1 MKRNSLLLVNSTHKT
16 KSWWVFLSVLL
27 LVIVPF
33 IIVWILVGE
42 FNALDQNWLIAKNQT
57 VWHGVVT
64 ADNINILLDK
74 YSIFHEAG
82 RTDLERL
89 LNEYL
94 ASGKQGAIVSDFA
107 FFNPIILAPLLG
119 LFAWSILYPIIF
131 NATKVSGLDV
141 LPFSVALS
149 TFMLILVLSGL
160 MDVWNVFTLYFVARI
175 IIAFI
180 GAIIIF
186 MLTNLFVN
194 KFLSTRSYAIDMV
207 FGYKSVDKANEYAR
221 DSLKKN
227 VETFKK
233 QKDEDTSY
241 VELPKED

>member
-33 IIVWILVGE
+33 VIVWVLVGE
-42 FNALDQNWLIAKNQT
+42 FNALDLNWLIAKNQS
-57 VWHGVVT
+57 VWHGIVT
-64 ADNINILLDK
+64 NDNLEILAQK
-74 YSIFHEAG
+74 YSIFHAAG
-82 RTDLERL
+82 EEDLK
-89 LNEYL
+89 NWL
-94 ASGKQGAIVSDFA
+94 ATYIGSGKQGSIISDFT
-107 FFNPIILAPLLG
+107 FFNVIILAPLLG
-119 LFAWSILYPIIF
+119 LFAWSIIYPIIF

-141 LPFSVALS
+141 LPFSSALS
-149 TFMLILVLSGL
+149 TFMLILVISGL
-160 MDVWNVFTLYFVARI
+160 MDVWESFTLYFVVRI
-175 IIAFI
+175 LIAFV

-186 MLTNLFVN
+186 MIANLFVN